1 MLDKVK
7 LGIAG
12 GTLVG
17 LALFLI
23 TLLSSFFGYSPTLVG
38 IITEIYPGYSAS
50 LWGCFLGILYGFADG
65 FFFFFFLAWIYN
77 FLLEKDQA

>member
-1 MLDKVK
+1 MLDKIK

-12 GTLVG
+12 GTLWG

-23 TLLSSFFGYSPTLVG
+23 TLLSSYFGYASKFVEL
-38 IITEIYPGYSAS
+38 IMDLYPGYAPS
-50 LWGCFLGILYGFADG
+50 LWGCFLGMMYGFADG

-77 FLLEKDQA
+77 FLLEKDQT

>member
-12 GTLVG
+12 GTLIG
-17 LALFLI
+17 LSLFLI
-23 TLLSSFFGYSPTLVG
+23 TLLSSFFGYAPKLVE
-38 IITEIYPGYSAS
+38 IFMDIYPGYNAS

-77 FLLEKDQA
+77 FLLVKDQ